1 MNGHFGRCLSEIFE
15 RLGRAA
21 RRALTGS
28 EEVAALFRHLQKRVA
43 PRINISSLVHCVR
56 NEQGLFLHKKS
67 RGCGEIKAGFPGP
80 RAGKQPD
87 GQRFEAVFAAAPG
100 DIGFHLL

>member
-43 PRINISSLVHCVR
+43 PRINISSLFIAFAM
-56 NEQGLFLHKKS
+56 NKGFFYIKK
-67 RGCGEIKAGFPGP
+67 
-80 RAGKQPD
+80 
-87 GQRFEAVFAAAPG
+87 AVAAAK
-100 DIGFHLL
+100 